1 MHAKD
6 AITILEHLSK
16 CKPVEFDTV
25 KTRLELRAAT
35 LNRALYLVA
44 GACLFAAVLLVLG
57 YKFLAWSP
65 TWLGTALNLLLIG
78 TVLAALIG
86 LLIDPVLLL
95 LRVRRWKADASATAQ
110 RALAGDLQATVVLAF
125 YSKESLQL
133 ARHWLTTRVGRI
145 DMRISQ
151 FFGKE
156 TAFIAQVGVV
166 YAVVKEGGGL
176 PWLGREIARGF
187 EVHSFAD
194 TLMLYGCAGVFGL
207 SLGAMWLRAIQG
219 MHKHQIDLLELALKQ
234 KELSA
239 TTSVGP
245 AVEATRSAPMEID

>member
-1 MHAKD
+1 MHSIN
-6 AITILEHLSK
+6 AIAILDHLSR
-16 CKPVEFDTV
+16 CEPNRFDAP

-35 LNRALYLVA
+35 VNKALYLLG
-44 GACLFAAVLLVLG
+44 GALLLAAVLLVLG
-57 YKFLAWSP
+57 YKSFAWSP
-65 TWLGTALNLLLIG
+65 TWLGTVLNVLLIG
-78 TVLAALIG
+78 AVLASLIG
-86 LLIDPVLLL
+86 MLIDPVLVL
-95 LRVRRWKADASATAQ
+95 LRVQRWRADASVAAQIALANDLDATAI
-110 RALAGDLQATVVLAF
+110 LLS
-125 YSKESLQL
+125 YPEESLQV
-133 ARHWLTTRVGRI
+133 ARHWLATRINRI

-187 EVHSFAD
+187 EASSFAD

-219 MHKHQIDLLELALKQ
+219 VHKG
-234 KELSA
+234 
-239 TTSVGP
+239 VMPG
-245 AVEATRSAPMEID
+245 